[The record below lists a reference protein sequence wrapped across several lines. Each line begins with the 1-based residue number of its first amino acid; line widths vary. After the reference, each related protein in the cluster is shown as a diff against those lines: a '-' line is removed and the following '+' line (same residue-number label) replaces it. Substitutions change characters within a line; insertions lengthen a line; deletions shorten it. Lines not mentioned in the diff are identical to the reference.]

1 MRLWLIIL
9 ATGLITLSLRLSFIY
24 LHGKASFPAWF
35 RASLHYVPAA
45 VLAAIVLPGLALTGG
60 ELNLSYHNPRLLA
73 GMIAS
78 LIAWRTR
85 SVLATIVGGMG
96 ALWVLQLIV

>member
-9 ATGLITLSLRLSFIY
+9 ATGLITLSLRFSFIY

-73 GMIAS
+73 GILAG